1 MESKRVSWR
10 ILSQDKVRVEE
21 RALLRL
27 VLKARHE
34 QTTTLER
41 KKVPASRAHPID
53 SLRLI

>member
-41 KKVPASRAHPID
+41 KKASASRAHPIE
-53 SLRLI
+53 S